1 METKR
6 MNIKVHLLLITF
18 LLCSICGC
26 KTNNSNLT
34 KITDQRTRLEA
45 LGVSLLPPQEDG
57 WHYAKIH
64 PARIEFGKIG
74 NQKGQSFAG
83 MIVLSKLPDVGSEK
97 EFLDVISKQRKRDS
111 GNPRYEDLLNEEA
124 ISYEKNTIAVRF
136 HTKYKDYGAK
146 NLPKSSSYLI
156 IEDIGIICR
165 HPENKNVGV
174 TIALSQRS
182 TPEDASKTFKSLA
195 DEFIKNA
202 EFKSLKEIE
211 K

>member
-111 GNPRYEDLLNEEA
+111 GNPRYEDLLNDYDNETTKLMDF
-124 ISYEKNTIAVRF
+124 IHLDKRNQIIADV
-136 HTKYKDYGAK
+136 
-146 NLPKSSSYLI
+146 
-156 IEDIGIICR
+156 
-165 HPENKNVGV
+165 
-174 TIALSQRS
+174 
-182 TPEDASKTFKSLA
+182 
-195 DEFIKNA
+195 
-202 EFKSLKEIE
+202 IE
-211 K
+211 KYRPGLAKEGKDGLHFFKGQIGRFRDHFSLGEQTRISEKLAPYLEKMGYKI

>member
-1 METKR
+1 
-6 MNIKVHLLLITF
+6 MNIKAHLLLITF
-18 LLCSICGC
+18 LLGSICGC
-26 KTNNSNLT
+26 KTNNLNPT
-34 KITDQRTRLEA
+34 KITDQTIRLEV

-57 WHYAKIH
+57 WHYVKKH

-74 NQKGQSFAG
+74 TPKGQSFAG
-83 MIVLSKLPDVGSEK
+83 MVVLSKLPDIGSEK
-97 EFLDVISKQRKRDS
+97 EFLEVISKQRKRDS
-111 GNPRYEDLLNEEA
+111 GNPRYEDLLNEETV
-124 ISYEKNTIAVRF
+124 SYEKNTIAVRF

-156 IEDIGIICR
+156 VEDIGIICR

-182 TPEDASKTFKSLA
+182 TPEDASKTFESLA
-195 DEFIKNA
+195 EDFIKNA
-202 EFKSLKEIE
+202 EFKPLK